1 MEQIVQEVNFF
12 ISSFLAG
19 VCLLFIYDVVRF
31 PRILWKHGKL
41 WKFVS
46 DYIYWVVAGFF
57 VFVLIYQ
64 VNDGA
69 IRGFAIMGMLLGML
83 SYYMGPQK
91 ILIKIVNKARRIFG
105 RMWKK
110 IFRKR
115 LESLETRRKKRY
127 NRSS

>member
-1 MEQIVQEVNFF
+1 MEQIIQEGHFF

-19 VCLLFIYDVVRF
+19 VLLLFIYDVVRF

-91 ILIKIVNKARRIFG
+91 ILTKIVKKIKKILCKI
-105 RMWKK
+105 WKK

>member
-1 MEQIVQEVNFF
+1 MEQIIQEGQFF

-19 VCLLFIYDVVRF
+19 VFLLFIYDVVRF

-64 VNDGA
+64 VNEGA

-91 ILIKIVNKARRIFG
+91 ILKKIVKKIKKILCKI
-105 RMWKK
+105 WKK

-127 NRSS
+127 NRS

>member
-1 MEQIVQEVNFF
+1 MEQIIQEGHFF

-19 VCLLFIYDVVRF
+19 VFLLFIYDVVRF

-91 ILIKIVNKARRIFG
+91 ILIKIVKKMKKVLGKVWKNIFG
-105 RMWKK
+105 
-110 IFRKR
+110 KR

-127 NRSS
+127 NKSS